1 MPFAPRNSVRVQL
14 TIIILATIV
23 CSWLLSAGLSN
34 YLHYQRVRSMRQ
46 HMLEHPE
53 FYPVPIPEPQ
63 FGWKGFFLGPR
74 AFMPTLGA
82 NRPSGPAKGQ
92 PLGGENKHS
101 GGAQLLPSPMG
112 GPPFGVGDRPNRM
125 PLPPGLPPRGRLD
138 PWFGSF
144 LLSRAGIAL
153 FLALAAGTWLSY
165 RFTRPLGE
173 LIKGAMAF
181 QSGNLNYRVP
191 LQGES
196 DFTQVASAMNRM
208 AEQLRLQI
216 EELKKDAARRKQL
229 LADVAH
235 ELRGPVTTMQT
246 MCTAM
251 ASGLAEQPERRQQAM
266 ESLARAADRLTRLVT
281 DLLELAKLDLKELPI
296 HFEEVELREL
306 LTTVLQNH
314 AAMAKQH
321 QVILRELKPGSL
333 QTVLADPY
341 RLTQILDNLINNA
354 ISHTGAGTEI
364 QVSIVPGDPIEIR
377 VADTGKGIAA
387 EHLPYLFDPF
397 YRVDQARS
405 PGDFH
410 CGLGLRIAR
419 GLAEAHHGQLH
430 LTSQL
435 EEGTTAILRLPRAPV
450 SQAEVRGGD
459 EKKSG

>member
-1 MPFAPRNSVRVQL
+1 MPFVQRNSVRVRL

-23 CSWLLSAGLSN
+23 CSWLFSAGLSN

-46 HMLEHPE
+46 HMLEHPD

-63 FGWKGFFLGPR
+63 FGWKGFLLGPR
-74 AFMPTLGA
+74 AFL
-82 NRPSGPAKGQ
+82 PAME
-92 PLGGENKHS
+92 PNK
-101 GGAQLLPSPMG
+101 GAQRLPTPMD
-112 GPPFGVGDRPNRM
+112 GPPPGVGNRPNRM
-125 PLPPGLPPRGRLD
+125 PFPPGLPPRGSMD
-138 PWFGSF
+138 PWFSSF

-153 FLALAAGTWLSY
+153 FLALVAGTWLSY

-173 LIKGAMAF
+173 LIKGATAF
-181 QSGNLNYRVP
+181 QSGDLNYRVP
-191 LQGES
+191 LKGES

-251 ASGLAEQPERRQQAM
+251 ASGLADQPVRRQQAVD
-266 ESLARAADRLTRLVT
+266 SLVRAADRLTHLVT

-296 HFEEVELREL
+296 HLEEVELREL
-306 LTTVLQNH
+306 LTAVLQNH
-314 AAMAKQH
+314 AAAAKQH
-321 QVILRELKPGSL
+321 QVILHDLKPGPPQL
-333 QTVLADPY
+333 VLADPH
-341 RLTQILDNLINNA
+341 RLIQILDNLLNNA

-364 QVSIVPGDPIEIR
+364 QVSIVPGDPVEIR

-387 EHLPYLFDPF
+387 EHLPNLFDPF
-397 YRVDQARS
+397 YRVDQART

-435 EEGTTAILRLPRAPV
+435 GEGTTAILSLPRAPV
-450 SQAEVRGGD
+450 SQAEACKKD
-459 EKKSG
+459 EIKTRLA